1 MPLLNRVP
9 PPRRG
14 LSPPRLTRPDASAER
29 RSEVTTSALTAATRT
44 RLPRVRSSFV
54 ITCLAG
60 VTAASAQAYV
70 GGYSYQP
77 SSQEAYNSQYSYVA
91 AKEEIKES
99 SVYADDAEVVGIEP
113 SFKIKN
119 GETVHKKGQAQAAQT
134 PYPS

>member
-14 LSPPRLTRPDASAER
+14 PRPPSRASGEP
-29 RSEVTTSALTAATRT
+29 RSEATTSGRTAATRT
-44 RLPRVRSSFV
+44 RPPRVCSPFV

-70 GGYSYQP
+70 AGYSYQP
-77 SSQEAYNSQYSYVA
+77 SSQQEAYNSQYSYVA
-91 AKEEIKES
+91 AKEEIKEA

-113 SFKIKN
+113 SFKIKS
-119 GETVHKKGQAQAAQT
+119 GETVHKRAQAQAAQT
-134 PYPS
+134 PYPSQQR